1 MVKAITFDLDG
12 GDLKVPVVGQ
22 YELNLPPY
30 FATKTKKG
38 WKLLNPITTIRNLAK
53 RNKELVVDLNRSPSS
68 LEPEIA
74 EEEGVDMPSIEDFN
88 PTDQKKLRR
97 WEANKN
103 KQGVYPKTDKPIRP
117 RGRPAFLPKNARLQ
131 GLTYKKGT
139 KHYGDNLNKKK
150 KPEPESESDEEHYD
164 EPPPPPSPP
173 QSDSESS
180 SESESEEE
188 EEKRPRGRP
197 KSKATLEK
205 ERKAKEAKE
214 AEEKRKADAEKFERE
229 RPAREKAQKEKEER
243 ERQQRI
249 KEQEER
255 QQKFRDERN
264 EHREKRSMEG
274 QDTRTKEKEALRRK
288 EDARK
293 YAIEQE
299 PKIMSAP
306 LPKHKSIP
314 ADLFKRF
321 DYWGGSRINVEP
333 KDGKEITD
341 KEWESL
347 PDTIIDMTYFKG
359 DEDIEGDKD
368 PHPQSFTLYKKIPPK
383 HSEHKGMNVYEYDF
397 YFREYLKGELKH
409 ERNASYN
416 PQTKQR
422 KADITPTPDLG
433 RLLDNY
439 AVIKE
444 GKYHQKTQ
452 LEDLPAG
459 LKEFIKRRI
468 MKQRGL
474 RVEALHE
481 KGRGLSGGLNPNRTN
496 DQDDSDAEGGD
507 DYDDGRDGK
516 TTGGSIF
523 SGLLSKVKSLV
534 INPIEAVVNKVGDI
548 GNKVIHG
555 RMDYP
560 PSAKAIIDKYGDQQ
574 VQGVSLHRLVLPS
587 VYTGILSLWTGG
599 ETARRLKEE
608 PKDKLFH
615 ISMWVKLPNAVILCE
630 KNEVIH
636 LKVNPTK
643 AKEEEEQDAP
653 TPSNTTFRELLE
665 KGRASVG
672 DEKFFSYSAKSNNCG
687 NWIEYILRANGIE
700 NQGTKDFIGQ
710 DAHKILEGFPRL
722 RRTLNTLTD
731 IAGRANVV
739 LEGGDLPDWEHL
751 NWGSF
756 TKQFERYNEEH
767 PDNGIEDLEHFARS
781 ILANPKEYQPRTLK
795 RARFYLN
802 VILKKK
808 SHHNNI
814 MPSHRINGGAV
825 IGLPVSNAVIR
836 PAVWNGAG
844 YENGKLMGAD
854 PRTWSPMPIHANHPN
869 AMDTIFHDPNGH
881 PSASGIHHH
890 HHYHMGGM
898 GFFDDIGRAFD
909 PKQNGVA
916 KAFDP
921 NQNGV
926 AQAFAPNGSAEQFGK
941 QVASTLIHKGL
952 PIAGQVAG
960 STLGN
965 FLAPELGGLGGFAL
979 GQAGKAGGNA
989 LGDLIGKETGYG
1001 LKPKRLVKGS
1011 AEAKAFMASIRKK
1024 KMKGG
1029 DIPAPRSRLPITD
1042 PSML

>member
-74 EEEGVDMPSIEDFN
+74 VEEGIDMPSIEDFN
-88 PTDQKKLRR
+88 PTDQQKLRR
-97 WEANKN
+97 WEANQHKE
-103 KQGVYPKTDKPIRP
+103 GIYPKTDKPVKP
-117 RGRPAFLPKNARLQ
+117 RGRPAFLKKNAELQ
-131 GLTYKKGT
+131 GLTYKKDL
-139 KHYGDNLNKKK
+139 KHYGDNLKKGSAPQGER
-150 KPEPESESDEEHYD
+150 KPRGRPRKERPPESESD
-164 EPPPPPSPP
+164 
-173 QSDSESS
+173 SDSDKGGYD
-180 SESESEEE
+180 SETGTYTIY
-188 EEKRPRGRP
+188 KKQAKRGRP
-197 KSKATLEK
+197 RKEK
-205 ERKAKEAKE
+205 PAPPAKETRE
-214 AEEKRKADAEKFERE
+214 QQRE
-229 RPAREKAQKEKEER
+229 RVAKEKEEKKTRR
-243 ERQQRI
+243 EDKATKKREE
-249 KEQEER
+249 KE
-255 QQKFRDERN
+255 K
-264 EHREKRSMEG
+264 
-274 QDTRTKEKEALRRK
+274 KEKEEKEKKITDALWDANRDANEALWWFYPDLSAYGSHKNKYDNSVMERK
-288 EDARK
+288 FGDRTKPTQSGEELKKIQRETGIAHSVSYSGNYVEHRK
-293 YAIEQE
+293 ALEPYLSGEKEIPVVKSNN
-299 PKIMSAP
+299 PKIRP
-306 LPKHKSIP
+306 
-314 ADLFKRF
+314 
-321 DYWGGSRINVEP
+321 
-333 KDGKEITD
+333 
-341 KEWESL
+341 
-347 PDTIIDMTYFKG
+347 
-359 DEDIEGDKD
+359 
-368 PHPQSFTLYKKIPPK
+368 
-383 HSEHKGMNVYEYDF
+383 YEY
-397 YFREYLKGELKH
+397 
-409 ERNASYN
+409 A
-416 PQTKQR
+416 
-422 KADITPTPDLG
+422 
-433 RLLDNY
+433 
-439 AVIKE
+439 
-444 GKYHQKTQ
+444 
-452 LEDLPAG
+452 
-459 LKEFIKRRI
+459 
-468 MKQRGL
+468 RGL
-474 RVEALHE
+474 T
-481 KGRGLSGGLNPNRTN
+481 GGLNPNRTG
-496 DQDDSDAEGGD
+496 DSSDDDDGD
-507 DYDDGRDGK
+507 EYDDGRDGNTK
-516 TTGGSIF
+516 GGSIF

-534 INPIEAVVNKVGDI
+534 INPVEAVVNKVSDI

-636 LKVNPTK
+636 LQVNPKK

-756 TKQFERYNEEH
+756 TKQFERYNQEH
-767 PDNGIEDLEHFARS
+767 PDNEIEDLEHFARS

-814 MPSHRINGGAV
+814 MPSHRLNGGAIV
-825 IGLPVSNAVIR
+825 GLPVSNAVMR
-836 PAVWNGAG
+836 PAVMPYKNG
-844 YENGKLMGAD
+844 NLMGAD
-854 PRTWSPMPIHANHPN
+854 PRTWSPMPIHALHPN

-890 HHYHMGGM
+890 HHYHIAGEGM
-898 GFFDDIGRAFD
+898 WDWLD
-909 PKQNGVA
+909 PKKNGVE
-916 KAFDP
+916 KAFTQDIP
-921 NQNGV
+921 K
-926 AQAFAPNGSAEQFGK
+926 AFEPVKQVAEQTFTPQLGK
-941 QVASTLIHKGL
+941 DIASTLIHKGL

-965 FLAPELGGLGGFAL
+965 FLAPELGGLGGVAL

-1001 LKPKRLVKGS
+1001 LKKPKRLVKGS
-1011 AEAKAFMASIRKK
+1011 AEAKAYMASIRKK
-1024 KMKGG
+1024 KGMKGG
-1029 DIPAPRSRLPITD
+1029 DIPAPRSRNVITD